1 MAATSG
7 PSAPSHVPAP
17 KSLYRW
23 YVLAVLTTAQACHT
37 LDRAIF
43 GLLLEP
49 LRREFSLSDQQL
61 GLVAGLAYGV
71 AFAVAAVPLGMLVD
85 RVNRRN
91 LLAVALTLWSGFTI
105 VCGLTTSFIGLM
117 FSRSAVGAAES
128 AGAPTGLS
136 LLTDHFSAGER
147 SSAVSIWYLSSG
159 IGTTLAFIVG
169 GYVIEHHGWRS
180 ALLIAGAPGL
190 CIALLLFLTV
200 REPLRGA
207 ADAIRETTL
216 PGTLLSRLGAI
227 AATPGLAH
235 CIIGIILTNVTLSG
249 IGAWMASFFIRS
261 HGLSLTQIG
270 IVIALALG
278 LLGSVGGLFLGF
290 AVDRLDKLRGYHP
303 AHAAI
308 ASAISVLVA
317 AALAA
322 LTLLAPSTGIAIAIF
337 MACGTMLTAHF
348 GPSNGLAITL
358 AGSQKR
364 GLTVAIVQFGSNL
377 VGFGLGP
384 LIVGVISGHFA
395 SQDGVRLGLLVL
407 LIFNVWS
414 ALHFML
420 SARSVRRDRLISEG
434 LLTAS
439 AKVNNA

>member
-1 MAATSG
+1 MAVTFG
-7 PSAPSHVPAP
+7 PSRVPAR
-17 KSLYRW
+17 KGHYRW
-23 YVLAVLTTAQACHT
+23 YVLAILTAAQACHT

-43 GLLLEP
+43 GLLLES
-49 LRREFSLSDQQL
+49 LRHEFALSDQQL

-71 AFAVAAVPLGMLVD
+71 AFAVAAVPIGMLVD
-85 RVNRRN
+85 RANRRN

-105 VCGLTTSFIGLM
+105 ICGLTTSFIGLM

-136 LLTDHFSAGER
+136 LLTDHFGAGQR

-190 CIALLLFLTV
+190 CIAVLLLLTV
-200 REPLRGA
+200 SEPLRGA
-207 ADAIRETTL
+207 TDAIRQTSL
-216 PGTLLSRLGAI
+216 PGSFPSRLRAI

-235 CIIGIILTNVTLSG
+235 CIAGIILTNVTLSG
-249 IGAWMASFFIRS
+249 IGAWMASFFVRS

-290 AVDRLDKLRGYHP
+290 AVDRLDRRRGYHP

-308 ASAISVLVA
+308 ASAISVLAA

-322 LTLLAPSTGIAIAIF
+322 FTLLAPSAGVAITLF
-337 MACGTMLTAHF
+337 MACGIMLTAHF
-348 GPSNGLAITL
+348 GPANGLAITL
-358 AGSQKR
+358 AGSHER
-364 GLTVAIVQFGSNL
+364 GLAVAIVQFGSNL

-395 SQDGVRLGLLVL
+395 PQDGVRLGLLAL
-407 LIFNVWS
+407 LAFNVWS
-414 ALHFML
+414 AVHFML
-420 SARSVRRDRLISEG
+420 SARSVRKDRQGGNLQNREG
-434 LLTAS
+434 
-439 AKVNNA
+439 KVT